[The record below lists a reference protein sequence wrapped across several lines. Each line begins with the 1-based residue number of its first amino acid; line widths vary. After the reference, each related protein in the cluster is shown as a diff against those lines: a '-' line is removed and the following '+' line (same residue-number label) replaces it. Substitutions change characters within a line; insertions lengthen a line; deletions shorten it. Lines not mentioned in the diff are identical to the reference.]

1 MIKCNNGWLKQY
13 AVVGHVHVRCAD
25 MDDSNST
32 VLNVFTFLFSKRF
45 LFKKRWQSSERQ
57 AD

>member
-32 VLNVFTFLFSKRF
+32 VLNVFYVFIFQTFFI
-45 LFKKRWQSSERQ
+45 
-57 AD
+57 